1 MSPSPAGWP
10 NHARRWPGPLSNV
23 SDMTSTMIGSGL
35 YDASEVA
42 LIVGLMPDQVVRWT
56 TDSAHGDAPV
66 VPTFDR
72 LYSFADLVAL
82 TVTGQVRHNVSDRHL
97 RRGVSELRKRFGF
110 DNPLAVDEVLERL
123 ATCGDSF
130 LLRRSGDE
138 FDDIGRGGQGTFREV
153 VALDLKRIEF
163 DDRGGPARWRPID
176 GVVIDPRIQAGA
188 PCVAGTRVPTAVI
201 GSRLVSEAPDDI
213 AFDLG
218 LALAAIDAAAQF
230 EELLASGAGIP
241 A

>member
-1 MSPSPAGWP
+1 
-10 NHARRWPGPLSNV
+10 
-23 SDMTSTMIGSGL
+23 
-35 YDASEVA
+35 
-42 LIVGLMPDQVVRWT
+42 VV
-56 TDSAHGDAPV
+56 
-66 VPTFDR
+66 
-72 LYSFADLVAL
+72 
-82 TVTGQVRHNVSDRHL
+82 
-97 RRGVSELRKRFGF
+97 E
-110 DNPLAVDEVLERL
+110 
-123 ATCGDSF
+123 
-130 LLRRSGDE
+130 
-138 FDDIGRGGQGTFREV
+138 
-153 VALDLKRIEF
+153 LDLKRIEF